1 MDHPSSTVP
10 GADCPI
16 RLDPTGVDLHAEAA
30 HLRQTGPVTAVELP
44 GGIVAWAV
52 TDHATLRDV
61 LADSRVSKDP
71 RQHWPAFINGEITP
85 DWPLYLWVA
94 VTNMFTAHGEQH
106 RRLRTLIAPAFT
118 HRRTQAM
125 RPQVER
131 ITADLL
137 THLADTAPGQ
147 VVDLREEFA
156 YQLPMRVI
164 GHLFGL
170 PDDHRDDLRRVVD
183 SVFNTTADADE
194 VRSTQRDVQATLTA
208 LIAAKRDEP
217 GDDMTSVLIAARDE
231 DGSRL
236 SEAELVD
243 TLLLMVAAGHETTVN
258 LIDNAVTAMLTHPDQ
273 LALVRQ
279 GSASWDDVIDETL
292 RWQAPVAHVPL
303 RYAIEDITIGGTTIR
318 VGEPILASY
327 AAAGRDPAQHGAD
340 ADRFD
345 ITRST
350 RRDHL
355 AFGHGAHYCL
365 GAPLARLE
373 AGIALPAL
381 FARFPDITL
390 AVPAE
395 ELRPLASFIANGHA
409 KLPITLQ
416 PSPAH

>member
-1 MDHPSSTVP
+1 
-10 GADCPI
+10 
-16 RLDPTGVDLHAEAA
+16 
-30 HLRQTGPVTAVELP
+30 
-44 GGIVAWAV
+44 
-52 TDHATLRDV
+52 
-61 LADSRVSKDP
+61 
-71 RQHWPAFINGEITP
+71 
-85 DWPLYLWVA
+85 
-94 VTNMFTAHGEQH
+94 
-106 RRLRTLIAPAFT
+106 
-118 HRRTQAM
+118 
-125 RPQVER
+125 
-131 ITADLL
+131 
-137 THLADTAPGQ
+137 
-147 VVDLREEFA
+147 
-156 YQLPMRVI
+156 
-164 GHLFGL
+164 
-170 PDDHRDDLRRVVD
+170 
-183 SVFNTTADADE
+183 VFNTTADADE